1 MVHYCAVDIVDV
13 GAIRQAS
20 TQIGNWDVLVL
31 NAAYMPAP
39 APLLQAD
46 LDDLVRSSDVHIRGN
61 LNVLH
66 TLLPKRNSEAVVIA
80 ISTGAASLDA
90 KMLQGNSLY
99 MANKL
104 QLAKLMEILSAEVRD
119 TRWVTIHPGVSR

>member
-1 MVHYCAVDIVDV
+1 
-13 GAIRQAS
+13 
-20 TQIGNWDVLVL
+20 
-31 NAAYMPAP
+31 MPTP

-46 LDDLVRSSDVHIRGN
+46 LDDLVRSLAVHTQGN

-66 TLLPKRNSEAVVIA
+66 TLLPQRNPGAVVTA

-90 KMLQGNSLY
+90 SMLHGYAPY

-104 QLAKLMEILSAEVRD
+104 QLAKLMEILSAEVQD
-119 TRWVTIHPGVSR
+119 TRWVTIHPGVSK